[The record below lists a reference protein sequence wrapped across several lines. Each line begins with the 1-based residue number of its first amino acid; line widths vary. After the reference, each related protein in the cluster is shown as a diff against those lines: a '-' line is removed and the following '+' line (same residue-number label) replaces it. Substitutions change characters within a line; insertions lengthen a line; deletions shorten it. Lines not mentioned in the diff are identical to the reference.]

1 MGAQRRMTLLSLI
14 PLRASQR
21 TMSLKDFLAA
31 DPGWPGVNPALL
43 GPSPPKVPGLSLFQE
58 VQRRPCPSL
67 DRGRVTGPRY
77 SGDGSVSELTAF
89 FYFIHLWLRS

>member
-1 MGAQRRMTLLSLI
+1 MMVILLSLI

-21 TMSLKDFLAA
+21 TMALKDLSAA
-31 DPGWPGVNPALL
+31 DPRWPGVTPALL

-58 VQRRPCPSL
+58 VQRRPYPSL

-77 SGDGSVSELTAF
+77 SGDGSAV
-89 FYFIHLWLRS
+89 